1 MSFAAIL
8 LLAVGLAMDAAAVS
22 ATRGL
27 AVERVEAKH
36 VLAVALFFGGAQALM
51 PVAGWFAGDWLGAF
65 ARGWG
70 DWLAAT
76 VFFVLGAKML
86 LEAVKK
92 RRETA
97 PGAAPD
103 APMAHPFAL
112 GTMTLLALATSV
124 DALVAG
130 VTLPMIGAPLAL
142 SVVTIGATTAVLAI
156 GALLGARKLG
166 SKFEG
171 RLDLVG
177 GLVLV
182 GLGAKVVVG
191 RLLV

>member
-8 LLAVGLAMDAAAVS
+8 LLALGLAMDAAAVS

-27 AVERVEAKH
+27 AVERVQARH
-36 VLAVALFFGGAQALM
+36 VLSVALFFGGAQALM
-51 PVAGWFAGDWLGAF
+51 PLAGWFAGDWLGSI

-70 DWLAAT
+70 DWMAAA

-86 LEAVKK
+86 FEALKK
-92 RRETA
+92 RRESA
-97 PGAAPD
+97 SEEAAKPPD
-103 APMAHPFAL
+103 AHPFAL

-130 VTLPMIGAPLAL
+130 VTLPIVGAPLAL
-142 SVVTIGATTAVLAI
+142 SVITIGATTAVLAI
-156 GALLGARKLG
+156 AALLAARKLG
-166 SKFEG
+166 SKIDG
-171 RLDLVG
+171 RLDVVG
-177 GLVLV
+177 GLVLI